1 MGITSKLTSRDK
13 IKFRIRKK
21 IIGTSERPRLNV
33 FRSLSNIY
41 VSLID
46 DINGKTIISLS
57 TLSPE
62 IKTSIQGGVKKS
74 DKSKLVG
81 KALAQKALELNI
93 KKVVFDRNGYLYH
106 GRIKAVAEGAREG
119 GLEL

>member
-13 IKFRIRKK
+13 IKFRIRKRIK
-21 IIGTSERPRLNV
+21 GTAERPRLNV
-33 FRSLSNIY
+33 FRSLSNVY

-62 IKTSIQGGVKKS
+62 IKTAVQGNKKS
-74 DKSKLVG
+74 DKGKLVG
-81 KALAQKALELNI
+81 KTLAQKAIEMNI

>member
-81 KALAQKALELNI
+81 KALAQKALEMNI